1 LIENLRFVRASEAAL
16 LVEFGDGLSG
26 EIRPEVVQRIHRL
39 VALLDLSPLD
49 GILDL
54 TPAYSS
60 LLVEFDALRVE
71 EERVIEHV
79 RFCLEQIG
87 QIELPAAQTL
97 EIPVF
102 YGGEYGPDLPFCAE
116 RLGMSVSQ
124 MVEAHCNQLYSV
136 AFFGFLPG
144 FAYLMGWPQKW
155 AMPRLD
161 SPRAKVVA
169 GSVAIAGAQCGIYP
183 SSSPGGWRILGRTP
197 AKVIDLDRKDFSLFP
212 IGAQVRFYPSSP
224 SAW

>member
-1 LIENLRFVRASEAAL
+1 MDSLRFVAAGEGAV
-16 LVEFGDGLSG
+16 LVEFADNING
-26 EIRPEVVQRIHRL
+26 EIKPEVVQRIHRL

-49 GILDL
+49 GVLDL

-60 LLVEFDALRVE
+60 LLVEFDVLSVE
-71 EERVIEHV
+71 QDRVIDHI

-87 QIELPAAQTL
+87 QIELPAVQTI
-97 EIPVF
+97 EVPVF
-102 YGGEYGPDLPFCAE
+102 YGGEFGPDLPYCAD
-116 RLGMSVSQ
+116 RLGMSVSKL
-124 MVEAHCNQLYSV
+124 VEAHCDQLYTV

-161 SPRAKVVA
+161 SPRPKVVA

-183 SSSPGGWRILGRTP
+183 SESPGGWRVLGRTP
-197 AKVIDLDRKDFSLFP
+197 LKVIDTGRTEFSLFP
-212 IGAQVRFYPSSP
+212 VGAQVRFYPSSP